1 MRATE
6 QGAGMRQALQQGY
19 YQFVKVT
26 GCCLVVIGI
35 GLLAISLVL
44 QLDYSPFQ
52 HPGAAPTPGSE
63 VDVLRLD
70 SARWL
75 LTAIVGTLCGM
86 RRAPRRPSR
95 FEPGPGASVAF
106 PLTVLVGV
114 VLMGVIS
121 TVCWFYWMRHL
132 PGGDR
137 MQNILLC
144 GAYALL
150 PVALLLTFGV
160 ALLSRPAD

>member
-1 MRATE
+1 MR
-6 QGAGMRQALQQGY
+6 RQALQQGY
-19 YQFVKVT
+19 HQFIKVT
-26 GCCLVVIGI
+26 GCCLVGI
-35 GLLAISLVL
+35 AVGLLAVSLVT

-52 HPGAAPTPGSE
+52 HPGATPTPGGE

-75 LTAIVGTLCGM
+75 LTAIAGTLCGM

-95 FEPGPGASVAF
+95 FEPGPGAAVAF

-114 VLMGVIS
+114 VLTAAIS

-137 MQNILLC
+137 MHNILLC
-144 GAYALL
+144 SAYGLL
-150 PVALLLTFGV
+150 PVALLLTFLA